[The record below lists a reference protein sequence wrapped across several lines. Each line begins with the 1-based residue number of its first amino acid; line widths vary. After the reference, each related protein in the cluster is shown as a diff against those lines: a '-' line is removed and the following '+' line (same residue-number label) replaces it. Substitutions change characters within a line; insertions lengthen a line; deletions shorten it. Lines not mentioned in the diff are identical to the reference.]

1 MSRTPGLQIA
11 VAGGHGFIGRRLCAA
26 LRARGDTPIPFGRE
40 GPPAHAPTD
49 RDAPPTHALRDAPP
63 ARAPTVCDALVWA
76 AGGRSPDLAVMHEA
90 HVAAPLRALAALRPR
105 RVVYL
110 SSAEVYGRIPVP
122 FREADEPRPETPYGQ
137 AKHAGEQALR
147 AACTDLATPLVILR
161 PTVVYGPGQTP
172 TMLLPAALAAL
183 RAGHDFPATAGTQTR
198 DFIHVDDL
206 GALILRCLAADAP
219 TGTFNAGS
227 GHELPI
233 RDVLLQLAAHLG
245 PAALAHLQLGA
256 VPARAGE
263 AMRYVIDP
271 TRSAT
276 LLGWRTTISLADGL
290 RALARA
296 PHQ

>member
-1 MSRTPGLQIA
+1 MSRTPGRQIA

-26 LRARGDTPIPFGRE
+26 LLARGDTPVPFGRD
-40 GPPAHAPTD
+40 GPPAH
-49 RDAPPTHALRDAPP
+49 
-63 ARAPTVCDALVWA
+63 APTVCDALVWA
-76 AGGRSPDLAVMHEA
+76 AGGRSSDPAVMHEA
-90 HVAAPLRALAALRPR
+90 HVAAPLRALASLRPR

-122 FREADEPRPETPYGQ
+122 FHEADEPRPETPYGL

-147 AACTDLATPLVILR
+147 AACSALAVPLVILR
-161 PTVVYGPGQTP
+161 PTVVYGPGQAP

-198 DFIHVDDL
+198 DFVHVDDL
-206 GALILRCLAADAP
+206 SALILRCLAPDAP
-219 TGTFNAGS
+219 AGTFNAGS
-227 GHELPI
+227 GHELPV

-256 VPARAGE
+256 VPTRPGE
-263 AMRYVIDP
+263 AMRYAIDP

-276 LLGWRTTISLADGL
+276 LLAWRTTISLADGL
-290 RALARA
+290 HALARA